1 MQSKSLFLITLL
13 CLLTISCF
21 FADALTDARIRLSEG
36 DAASSIALF
45 EKHLQVSPP
54 SAMVYFE
61 IGEAQLKNSD
71 LAGADLSF
79 RRALILDPLFVPARN
94 ALAATDKELG
104 IPKSTSPWTEW
115 IVDKIPMDLLLLSGT
130 VIFWLG
136 AFLALFLPK
145 HKTLIVAPLLA
156 LGVAS
161 LALTALCDPRIAN
174 RGQLFLSSK
183 SSAPIFQAPVESSEK
198 LTTLPTGSMVRLLSE
213 RGRWLFV
220 QLPGG
225 ARGWILHEGLT
236 PVIPPST

>member
-13 CLLTISCF
+13 CLLTASCL
-21 FADALTDARIRLSEG
+21 FADALTDARFRLSEG
-36 DAASSIALF
+36 DASSSIALF

-61 IGEAQLKNSD
+61 LGEAQLKNGAP
-71 LAGADLSF
+71 AGAALSF
-79 RRALILDPLFVPARN
+79 RRALILDPQFVPARN
-94 ALAATDKELG
+94 ALAATNKELG
-104 IPKSTSPWTEW
+104 IPKLTSTWTEW
-115 IVDKIPMDLLLLSGT
+115 IVDKIPMDLLLLSGMA
-130 VIFWLG
+130 IFWLG

-156 LGVAS
+156 VGAAS
-161 LALTALCDPRIAN
+161 VALTALCDPRIAH
-174 RGQLFLSSK
+174 QDELFLSSK

-198 LTTLPTGSMVRLLSE
+198 LTTLPTGSTVRLLSE

-236 PVIPPST
+236 SVIPPSA